1 LNRLQSPRFVRSP
14 ARFLFSRPTA
24 DFDLHLDEAKEELH
38 VLLTNVDR
46 QHGHHDESR
55 HDEQIR
61 NGTAQHLARCLHRLV
76 LVQRS
81 GRNEPAPSQPQQAPL
96 PRAAT
101 RTGFKGPPPPAAY
114 RSRLDPSRAVQVT
127 ALCRALHL
135 IVTRCTAPVLQAHLS
150 KEDETMLVPSVL
162 TKDLLSSLPIVIHLL
177 ATSTNDLSNASYS
190 LQDIDDNESDGCC
203 FVRRSTS
210 TASCLVRLSGLGSAI
225 GIVERIVPL
234 VHELPTSPC
243 SGSTQLRIS
252 LLGHVLLSLLGLTT
266 DAPDAFGSRRGH
278 RPKHS
283 HVPSDLRVDAA
294 CALTSLLPPMPAS
307 ARSKAKQQESL
318 PQPRRRFVEV
328 TWLLEDRVSAALIA
342 TLSTGAA
349 MGVDAADE
357 MPRRCIVGLAR
368 LAWWNSGVM
377 ASKLLSRRRV
387 VKALCDHLLMVPT
400 HDLTKAPPSDT
411 KAPPSVSSAAKQHA
425 LACVELSK
433 ALLEHCRPSGYD
445 SLAMSVRETSKS
457 RHKSNQTSIQEN
469 VQLLV
474 GAIIRRLLQESH
486 EGTKMAL
493 VDVLALLVE
502 KEWLVAGS
510 DAERSKLPSSLH
522 TVTSVLNVLFLF
534 ASSASGSEEF
544 VVGVA
549 SRYLQA
555 VRVHET
561 AAVMSTAV
569 DLLASP
575 FPKVRELT
583 FQALIDLCFWK
594 IEEAKLLLG
603 PSSLLDRL
611 GHALGEGNGADCAK
625 AVTIS
630 KHLVVFHHDARSSF
644 CGNANYVASLV
655 ALVTTEPI
663 KNRIAYGDAVD
674 VILELMSVPNQLHR
688 FVRHDEKLLPWLV
701 KFANRT
707 SDEELKRRAAGIVVR
722 YSTVLLKGLETPG
735 Q

>member
-1 LNRLQSPRFVRSP
+1 V
-14 ARFLFSRPTA
+14 
-24 DFDLHLDEAKEELH
+24 
-38 VLLTNVDR
+38 
-46 QHGHHDESR
+46 
-55 HDEQIR
+55 
-61 NGTAQHLARCLHRLV
+61 
-76 LVQRS
+76 
-81 GRNEPAPSQPQQAPL
+81 
-96 PRAAT
+96 
-101 RTGFKGPPPPAAY
+101 
-114 RSRLDPSRAVQVT
+114 VT
-127 ALCRALHL
+127 
-135 IVTRCTAPVLQAHLS
+135 
-150 KEDETMLVPSVL
+150 
-162 TKDLLSSLPIVIHLL
+162 
-177 ATSTNDLSNASYS
+177 
-190 LQDIDDNESDGCC
+190 
-203 FVRRSTS
+203 
-210 TASCLVRLSGLGSAI
+210 
-225 GIVERIVPL
+225 
-234 VHELPTSPC
+234 
-243 SGSTQLRIS
+243 
-252 LLGHVLLSLLGLTT
+252 
-266 DAPDAFGSRRGH
+266 
-278 RPKHS
+278 
-283 HVPSDLRVDAA
+283 
-294 CALTSLLPPMPAS
+294 
-307 ARSKAKQQESL
+307 
-318 PQPRRRFVEV
+318 
-328 TWLLEDRVSAALIA
+328 
-342 TLSTGAA
+342 
-349 MGVDAADE
+349 
-357 MPRRCIVGLAR
+357 
-368 LAWWNSGVM
+368 
-377 ASKLLSRRRV
+377 
-387 VKALCDHLLMVPT
+387 ALCDHLMMVPAQDPT
-400 HDLTKAPPSDT
+400 RDQPPT
-411 KAPPSVSSAAKQHA
+411 ANAAEQHA

-433 ALLEHCRPSGYD
+433 TLLERCRPSGYG

-457 RHKSNQTSIQEN
+457 RHTTKLSSIQEN

-502 KEWLVAGS
+502 KEWLIAGS
-510 DAERSKLPSSLH
+510 DAERSKLSSSVH

-544 VVGVA
+544 VVSVA

-611 GHALGEGNGADCAK
+611 GHALGEGSGADCAN

-655 ALVTTEPI
+655 ALVTAEPI

-674 VILELMSVPNQLHR
+674 VLLELMSVPNQLHR
-688 FVRHDEKLLPWLV
+688 FVAHDEKLLPWLV

>member
-1 LNRLQSPRFVRSP
+1 
-14 ARFLFSRPTA
+14 
-24 DFDLHLDEAKEELH
+24 LHLDEAKEELH

-101 RTGFKGPPPPAAY
+101 RTGFKGPPPPTAY

-135 IVTRCTAPVLQAHLS
+135 IVSRCTMPVLQAHLS
-150 KEDETMLVPSVL
+150 KEDETMLVPSAL

-177 ATSTNDLSNASYS
+177 ATSPNDLSNASYS
-190 LQDIDDNESDGCC
+190 LHDIDDNENDGCC

-234 VHELPTSPC
+234 VRELPTSPC

-252 LLGHVLLSLLGLTT
+252 LMGHVLLSLLGLTT

-283 HVPSDLRVDAA
+283 HVPSDLQVDAV
-294 CALTSLLPPMPAS
+294 CALTSLLPPMPAA
-307 ARSKAKQQESL
+307 ARSRAKQQEESL
-318 PQPRRRFVEV
+318 PQPRRRFVDV
-328 TWLLEDRVSAALIA
+328 TWLLEDHVSAALVA

-349 MGVDAADE
+349 MGVDASDE
-357 MPRRCIVGLAR
+357 VPRRCIVGLSR
-368 LAWWNSGVM
+368 LARWNSGVL
-377 ASKLLSRRRV
+377 ASKLLCRRRV
-387 VKALCDHLLMVPT
+387 VTALCDHLMMDPAHDPT
-400 HDLTKAPPSDT
+400 RVQPPT
-411 KAPPSVSSAAKQHA
+411 AYAAEQHA

-457 RHKSNQTSIQEN
+457 RHKSHQTSIQEN

-474 GAIIRRLLQESH
+474 GAVIRRLLQESH
-486 EGTKMAL
+486 EGAKMAL

-502 KEWLVAGS
+502 KEWLSAGS

-522 TVTSVLNVLFLF
+522 TVTNVLNVMFLF

-544 VVGVA
+544 VVSVA

-630 KHLVVFHHDARSSF
+630 KHLVIFHHDARSSF
-644 CGNANYVASLV
+644 CGNANFVASLV

-674 VILELMSVPNQLHR
+674 VLLELMTVPNQLYR
-688 FVRHDEKLLPWLV
+688 FVPHDEKLLPWVV

-707 SDEELKRRAAGIVVR
+707 SDEELKKRAAGVVVR
-722 YSTVLLKGLETPG
+722 YSTVLLKGLETPS